1 MSKFIRLI
9 ALTLVLLLLSSGA
22 FAQSGRTHS
31 KENSGGRL
39 NGTKSSEEAPSA
51 RANPDGTAIPKP
63 TAIPKDTFINL
74 HLDQS
79 LSSKTNTKGQ
89 EFVVRVSNAVT
100 VDGFIMLSRDTRV
113 KCHII
118 SVQPAGRK
126 RHNGYITIGFDTII
140 LEDGRELPLHASL
153 YSVIERTEGVV
164 DKDGEGTIK
173 DPTKPKST
181 VTTVAIPTATGGA
194 IGAGVGGAAGA
205 GIGAGVG
212 AGVALGGILLSKG
225 RDIELLAGSK
235 LQIKL
240 DGDLKVEPTDH

>member
-1 MSKFIRLI
+1 MSKFIRLV
-9 ALTLVLLLLSSGA
+9 ALTLSLLFLSSA
-22 FAQSGRTHS
+22 ALAQSGRVRS
-31 KENSGGRL
+31 KENSGGGL
-39 NGTKSSEEAPSA
+39 NGTKNSEETPN
-51 RANPDGTAIPKP
+51 RVNPDGTPATKP
-63 TAIPKDTFINL
+63 TAIPKNTFINL

-79 LSSKTNTKGQ
+79 LSSKTNTKGE

-100 VDGFIMLSRDTRV
+100 VDGFVMLSRDTKV

-126 RHNGYITIGFDTII
+126 RRNGYITIGFDKII

-164 DKDGEGTIK
+164 DEDGEGTIK
-173 DPTKPKST
+173 DPTKQKST
-181 VTTVAIPTATGGA
+181 AATVAIPAATGGA
-194 IGAGVGGAAGA
+194 IGAIGGGAAGA

-212 AGVALGGILLSKG
+212 AGVALGGVLLSKG